1 MPKALLVYPEFP
13 TSYWS
18 EKYALQFI
26 NRKAPH
32 PPLGLLTLAA
42 LFPENWELKLVDMN
56 VGRPLTDEDLQW
68 CDYVFLSAMLVQH
81 ESFAIVV
88 SRCNEMGIKVVAGG
102 PYPTSFSD
110 VIDGVDHI
118 VPGEVEHFFHDFL
131 MDLESGNAPSN
142 YEPPKDRNGNTLR
155 PGMDLARPPRYDLL
169 SLQDYGSVALQFS
182 RGCPYDCEFCDI
194 TKLYGRLPRTKSA
207 QQVLA
212 ELDVLYDAGWRG
224 TVFFVDDNFI
234 GNRVHA
240 KRLLPEITKWQKA
253 RGYPFTFYTEASVNL
268 AEMPDLMDSM
278 AEAGFDMVFLGLET
292 PNPKALLQANKGHNI
307 KTEDPDYLLQAVRKI
322 QKHGLEVTAG
332 FIVGLDGDDET
343 SFDSQI
349 DFIQKAG
356 IPTAMVGLLTALKG
370 TALYERLRREGRL
383 VEESKGDNVSF
394 NLTYIPKIDPRVLI
408 AGYKKVL
415 TTLYDRNLRNYF
427 RRCYTLIMNWQ
438 QRKYCTRPIG
448 RLEIL
453 AFYRSIKWQLF
464 SRQGPAYLAF
474 FCKVLLRRPGMI
486 SEAVR
491 LAVMGYHYQKVT
503 WQQAM
508 VDDFKSFLDA
518 EYERLQERL
527 TYYAKRGEV
536 SVAEARIYVRKR
548 FAAIQKRYRAINK
561 EFRWSVDHAIKA
573 FQNELRQRAEELERL
588 RLDFPMIS

>member
-13 TSYWS
+13 PSYWS

-26 NRKAPH
+26 DRKAPH
-32 PPLGLLTLAA
+32 PPLGLLTLAG
-42 LFPENWELKLVDMN
+42 LFPGNWELKLVDMN
-56 VGRPLTDEDLQW
+56 IGPLTAEDLQW

-81 ESFAIVV
+81 KSFAEVV
-88 SRCNEMGIKVVAGG
+88 NRCNEMGVKVVAGG

-110 VIDGVDHI
+110 DIEGVDYL
-118 VPGEVEHFFHDFL
+118 VPGEVEHFFSDFL
-131 MDLESGNAPSN
+131 RQLEEGTAPSY
-142 YEPPKDRNGNTLR
+142 YEPPEDNNGNTIR
-155 PGMDLARPPRYDLL
+155 PGMDLAPPPRYDLL
-169 SLQDYGSVALQFS
+169 SLKDYGSVALQFS

-212 ELDVLYDAGWRG
+212 ELDMLYNHGWRG

-234 GNRVHA
+234 GNRLHA
-240 KRLLPEITKWQKA
+240 KRLLPEITKWQKT

-268 AEMPDLMDSM
+268 AEMDDLMDSM

-292 PNPKALLQANKGHNI
+292 PNPEALLQANKGHNI
-307 KTEDPDYLLQAVRKI
+307 KTEDPEYLLQAVRNI
-322 QKHGLEVTAG
+322 QRHGLEVTAG
-332 FIVGLDGDDET
+332 FIIGLDGDDET

-370 TALYERLRREGRL
+370 TALYERFKREGRL

-394 NLTYIPKIDPRVLI
+394 NLTYVPKIDPQVLIEGYKRVL
-408 AGYKKVL
+408 A
-415 TTLYDRNLRNYF
+415 TLYDRSLRNYF

-438 QRKYCTRPIG
+438 QRKYCTRPVHW
-448 RLEIL
+448 LEIK
-453 AFYRSIKWQLF
+453 AFFRTIKWQLF
-464 SRQGPAYLAF
+464 SRQGPAYLTF
-474 FCKVLLRRPGMI
+474 LFKVLFSRPGMI

-491 LAVMGYHYQKVT
+491 LAIMGYHYQMVT

-508 VDDFKSFLDA
+508 VDDFKSFLDL
-518 EYERLQERL
+518 ECERLQERL
-527 TYYAKRGEV
+527 TYYARRGEAN
-536 SVAEARIYVRKR
+536 VAEARSYVHQR
-548 FAAIQKRYRAINK
+548 FATIQKRYRAINK
-561 EFRWSVDHAIKA
+561 EFRWSVDHAVKS
-573 FQNELRQRAEELERL
+573 FQAELRQRVEELGRL
-588 RLDFPMIS
+588 RLEFPRIS